1 MKKKPS
7 RKPEQKLFESHQ
19 REFQDNRY
27 VYPVLSR
34 RSGGISIGV
43 NLSLDKTCN
52 FDCIY
57 CQVDRNRPGSREPID
72 IERLAGELDQVVE
85 LVVSGRIYEGPKFG
99 KTPESLRR
107 LNDIAFSGNG
117 EPTNCPRFDR
127 VVAACIEV
135 RRRRGLDDVKLV
147 LITNASMLH
156 RNLIRRALRRMDNSG
171 GEIWA
176 KLDAGTEE
184 YHEQVSRSAVP
195 FQRILDNITETAR
208 ARPIVIQSLFMRI
221 DRRATPP
228 EELAEYCQR
237 LREIVDGGGQ
247 IKLVQVHTVARTP
260 AESNVTALSKT
271 QVDAMAK
278 LIGKETGLPVER
290 FYG

>member
-1 MKKKPS
+1 MPKKPTQQ
-7 RKPEQKLFESHQ
+7 PEQELFGSHQ
-19 REFQDNRY
+19 RDFQDNRY

-43 NLSLDKTCN
+43 NLSLDKTCD

-57 CQVDRNRPGSREPID
+57 CQVNRNRPGSREPID
-72 IERLAGELDQVVE
+72 IELLVRELDQVVE
-85 LVVSGRIYEGPKFG
+85 LVVSGQIFEGRKFG

-107 LNDIAFSGNG
+107 LNDIALSGDG
-117 EPTNCPRFDR
+117 EPTTCPRFDR
-127 VVAACIEV
+127 VVDACVEV
-135 RRRRGLDDVKLV
+135 RRRHGLDDVKLV

-156 RNLIRRALRRMDNSG
+156 RNLIRRALRKMDNSG

-184 YHEQVSRSAVP
+184 YYEQVSRSAVP
-195 FQRILDNITETAR
+195 FQRILDNITETAL

-221 DRRATPP
+221 DRRAASP

-237 LREIVDGGGQ
+237 LREIVDAGGK
-247 IKLVQVHTVARTP
+247 IKLVQVHTVARKP
-260 AESNVTALSKT
+260 AESNVTALSKR
-271 QVDAMAK
+271 QVDAVAK